1 MFSQK
6 ARKIFSI
13 PQPDNH
19 NCTNCGNIF
28 RAKDHFPKHVESLH
42 CVALVLPVSCVAT
55 SRGATAKLANTYS
68 AASQWFCNGSVYTEP
83 SEIHADGSVS
93 VLYGSVM
100 VLSINTEHVLYTE
113 PAGSTAPISCR
124 D

>member
-6 ARKIFSI
+6 RKIIFSI
-13 PQPDNH
+13 PQPDHQGNNHAEANLH

-55 SRGATAKLANTYS
+55 PRGATAKLAQHLYHVHNLSFQPVETNVFL
-68 AASQWFCNGSVYTEP
+68 ASPQQSKLELRKT
-83 SEIHADGSVS
+83 
-93 VLYGSVM
+93 
-100 VLSINTEHVLYTE
+100 
-113 PAGSTAPISCR
+113 
-124 D
+124 